1 MMRNLRLALA
11 FLTRIPLT
19 PAEPITFP
27 TPAIGVWFPVAGLVI
42 GGLVGGVYWL
52 SVQVLPT
59 TSSAVIAV
67 SFGVMLTG
75 GFHEDGLADT
85 FDALGGGQDRESVL
99 RIFKDS
105 RLGTFG
111 VAALILSL
119 LLKVTLLGTLGAT
132 AGLFTVM
139 AAHALARGVTAA
151 TMGFAAPAT
160 TGLGT
165 SLMAGF
171 TRVHAIGVGALGTAI
186 GAALIGLPALIA
198 LAMTVA
204 IAVMLVRWATGKAGG
219 VTGDVLG
226 AIEQFGEISVLV
238 AVVAMV
244 DQWSVPWW
252 N

>member
-1 MMRNLRLALA
+1 MRNLRLALA

-27 TPAIGVWFPVAGLVI
+27 SPAIGVWFPVAGLVI

-52 SVQVLPT
+52 AAQVLPT
-59 TSSAVIAV
+59 TSSAVIAIA
-67 SFGVMLTG
+67 FGVMLTG

-132 AGLFTVM
+132 AGLFILM
-139 AAHALARGVTAA
+139 AAHALGRGITAA

-165 SLMAGF
+165 SLMTGF
-171 TRVHAIGVGALGTAI
+171 TRVHAIGVGALGLAI
-186 GAALIGLPALIA
+186 GASLVG
-198 LAMTVA
+198 A
-204 IAVMLVRWATGKAGG
+204 IAVVGLVLTVVIAAMLVRWSTGKAGG

-226 AIEQFGEISVLV
+226 AIEQFGELAVLAAAV
-238 AVVAMV
+238 AFV

-252 N
+252 S